1 MSGNHSEVNPTD
13 GQEMVLDR
21 AAAAS
26 VSPAEANR
34 PPLAPLIDAHIH
46 LDTYKEHETQ
56 ALLGSLK
63 DAGVAAVIGV
73 SMDLASSQAN
83 LRLAQAWPGQVYPA
97 FGFHPEQP
105 LPADREIDA
114 LFGWMAEHAD
124 DMVAVGE
131 VGLPYYSRLEAA
143 EAGLPWDNGPYE
155 ALLERFVRF
164 ALDHDKP
171 IVLHAVYEDANIACD
186 LLEKHGVS
194 RAHFHWFKGSAD
206 TVRRMADRG
215 YYVSFTPD
223 IAYEAEIQELARRY
237 PTSQVMTETDGPWP
251 FEGPFAG
258 QMTHP
263 RMTAE
268 VASVWSS
275 IRGVPLPE
283 ARALL
288 HANAC
293 RFYGLPR

>member
-1 MSGNHSEVNPTD
+1 MI
-13 GQEMVLDR
+13 LDR

-26 VSPAEANR
+26 ASPAEANR
-34 PPLAPLIDAHIH
+34 SPLAPLIDAHIH

-56 ALLGSLK
+56 TLLGSLK
-63 DAGVAAVIGV
+63 DAGVEAVIGV

-83 LRLAQAWPGQVYPA
+83 LRLAQTWPGQVYPA

-131 VGLPYYSRLEAA
+131 
-143 EAGLPWDNGPYE
+143 
-155 ALLERFVRF
+155 
-164 ALDHDKP
+164 
-171 IVLHAVYEDANIACD
+171 DADIACD
-186 LLEKHGVS
+186 LLEKYGVS

-206 TVRRMADRG
+206 TVRRMADSG

-223 IAYEAEIQELARRY
+223 IANEAEIQELARRY
-237 PTSQVMTETDGPWP
+237 PASQVMTETDGPWP

-268 VASVWSS
+268 VALVWSS

-293 RFYGLPR
+293 RFYGLQFHLSSGVIRQRAPLRFQAASLSLKARSEIPFQQFLRFQRLGPVHHAQR